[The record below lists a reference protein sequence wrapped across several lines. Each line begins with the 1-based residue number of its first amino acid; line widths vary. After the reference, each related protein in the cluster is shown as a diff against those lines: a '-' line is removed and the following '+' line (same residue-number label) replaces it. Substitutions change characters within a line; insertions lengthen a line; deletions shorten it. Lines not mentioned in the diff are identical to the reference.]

1 MAIKITRTV
10 RESMPGGRTF
20 YTTLPCFPG
29 FYESPLSLDTE
40 NAIDALVEYHTEGDG
55 FFRHRLPT
63 KLVARYFE
71 RAEEEQLISFDYE
84 GYQESCARKFCHIVE
99 DCLNEI
105 LQGYVRIDF
114 KEIHSPKFYNFE
126 TDRVACNITFEP
138 ESALDYTR
146 KHYPAFSRYIR
157 ESFTT
162 RSGFISFMSN
172 NPADWLDPAE
182 WDDRH
187 PGVILD
193 FILRNEIPDT
203 EVSLSE
209 RVLDFTYGIDYVS
222 LPPAIKQFLESAEA
236 AKIGKEYLRL
246 MEQGDEYLRLMGEKY
261 CDEVLLQKERVTNE
275 LVDEML
281 EAVSRLEEE
290 LEPER
295 AKAA

>member
-10 RESMPGGRTF
+10 RESTPGGRTF
-20 YTTLPCFPG
+20 YTNLPCFPG

-55 FFRHRLPT
+55 FFRHRLPA

-71 RAEEEQLISFDYE
+71 RAEEEQLISFNYE
-84 GYQESCARKFCHIVE
+84 GYQESCARKFCIAVE

-105 LQGYVRIDF
+105 LQGDVRIDF

-146 KHYPAFSRYIR
+146 KYYPAFSRYIR
-157 ESFTT
+157 ERFTT
-162 RSGFISFMSN
+162 RSGLISFMSN

-182 WDDRH
+182 WDNRH
-187 PGVILD
+187 PGIILD

-203 EVSLSE
+203 EVTLSE

-222 LPPAIKQFLESAEA
+222 LSPAIEQFLESAEA

-261 CDEVLLQKERVTNE
+261 RDEVLLQEERVTNE

-290 LEPER
+290 MEK
-295 AKAA
+295 AKAV